1 MMKSKIS
8 PLNNTGYS
16 RFQNS
21 YMERLHSELREGIIV
36 PPRSLVEICFH
47 GRGGQGAVTAANLLA
62 AAALQDGNKGVQ
74 AFPLFGAERRGA
86 PVRAFARISGEE
98 IHLRSEIYN
107 PDIVIVL
114 DESIMDIVDV
124 LKGVKDEGKILINT
138 RKKPN
143 DFEFSKKY
151 HVATVDATGI
161 ALKHAIL
168 VGGMP
173 VVNTPI
179 LGSIPKILDRVT
191 LQSIQNVIR
200 GKWIGK
206 KDLGERNVKAT
217 QDAFDQTGVNF

>member
-1 MMKSKIS
+1 M
-8 PLNNTGYS
+8 GH
-16 RFQNS
+16 
-21 YMERLHSELREGIIV
+21 LHFELREGIMV
-36 PPRSLVEICFH
+36 SSKSLVEICFH
-47 GRGGQGAVTAANLLA
+47 GRGGQGTVTAANLLA

-86 PVRAFARISGEE
+86 PVRAFARISGDE

-124 LKGVKDEGKILINT
+124 LKGVKDDGKILINT

-151 HVATVDATGI
+151 HVATVDATSI
-161 ALKHAIL
+161 ALKYTIL

-179 LGSIPKILDRVT
+179 LGSVPKILDRVT
-191 LQSIQNVIR
+191 LHSIQNVIQ
-200 GKWIGK
+200 GKWTGK
-206 KDLGERNVKAT
+206 KELGERNVKAT
-217 QDAFDQTGVNF
+217 QDAFDQTEVNF